1 MKETTI
7 IIGASIAG
15 TQVCSTLI
23 KNNYEGKIIL
33 FDKNKEKPYN
43 PYPLTKDWMREP
55 GMTPPYLQEDNF
67 YKDHGVDLRLETKV
81 TSFDPIKQT
90 VLTDKQ
96 ETIHYDKLVIAT
108 GSRLKTLW
116 APHEDADGI
125 FYLRSF
131 ESALAIKQYAKDV
144 QDIVLVGGGFISLE
158 LASTFSQMGKNVTI
172 LNRSEYP
179 LGNVLG
185 DDVSKRIM
193 KMHMSHGVKVRC
205 SETITSFN
213 VNKNNAVKS
222 VITTLDET
230 LPAQMVI
237 LGIGV
242 SPNLSLS
249 HPYFVIQDG
258 AIVVDT
264 YNQTSIPNVFACGD
278 IAAWPYHNEIIN
290 MEHWENA
297 YYQGISVAKNIL
309 NKESNPYTTLPYFWT
324 DQYDQT
330 YEYLGYTKSWHKT
343 VLRGSLADRAFTLAY
358 VDENNIPLG
367 ILFANKLDTRKEVK
381 AFLLKQEP
389 LNEEKFQNLD
399 LKLTD

>member
-23 KNNYEGKIIL
+23 KNNYEGNIIL

-43 PYPLTKDWMREP
+43 PYPLTKEWMRDSSI
-55 GMTPPYLQEDNF
+55 TPPYLQEADFFENN
-67 YKDHGVDLRLETKV
+67 GVDLRLETRV
-81 TSFDPIKQT
+81 TSFDPVKQT
-90 VLTDKQ
+90 ILTDKQ
-96 ETIHYDKLVIAT
+96 ESIHYDKLVIAT
-108 GSRLKTLW
+108 GSRLKTIW
-116 APHEDADGI
+116 APHEDAGGI

-131 ESALAIKQYAKDV
+131 EDALTIKHYAEHA
-144 QDIVLVGGGFISLE
+144 QDIILVGGGFISME
-158 LASTFSQMGKNVTI
+158 LAASFSQMGKNVTI

-185 DDVSKRIM
+185 EDVSKRMM

-213 VNKNNAVKS
+213 INKDNAVKS
-222 VITTLDET
+222 VTTSLDET

-249 HPYFVIQDG
+249 HPDFVIQDG
-258 AIVVDT
+258 AIVVDE
-264 YNQTSIPNVFACGD
+264 YNQTSIPHVYACGD
-278 IAAWPYHNEIIN
+278 IAAWPYHDEIIN
-290 MEHWENA
+290 TQHWENA
-297 YYQGISVAKNIL
+297 YYQGISTAKNIL
-309 NKESNPYTTLPYFWT
+309 NKESKPYTTLPYFWT

-330 YEYLGYTKSWHKT
+330 YEYLGYTKTWHKT
-343 VLRGSLADRAFTLAY
+343 IIRGSLSDRAFTLAY
-358 VDENNIPLG
+358 VDENNIPLA
-367 ILFANKLDTRKEVK
+367 ILFANKLDSRKEVK
-381 AFLLKQEP
+381 ALLLRQEP
-389 LNEEKFQNLD
+389 LNDDNFQNLN
-399 LKLTD
+399 LKLSE